1 MHLPWQSHM
10 ASGSVVQRLS
20 ELGVISQYSI
30 PVNRHVL
37 REGKKKQN
45 KKKYN
50 LKYLFE
56 LI

>member
-37 REGKKKQN
+37 REGKKKN
-45 KKKYN
+45 KKKPHN

>member
-30 PVNRHVL
+30 PVNRHVIG
-37 REGKKKQN
+37 EEKKKQKQ
-45 KKKYN
+45 KKN
-50 LKYLFE
+50 TT
-56 LI
+56 

>member
-37 REGKKKQN
+37 REGKKK
-45 KKKYN
+45 KN